1 MEFLDKVKNKV
12 WELLNVFDLNLLLY
26 YLSIVSAM
34 LIFEWILVGWERSSI
49 KRIFVFNGS
58 VRTDFVFFLLDAF
71 NLYNLITVALTFG
84 LFHVLAR
91 LVYEAT
97 NFDLIYTIPGL
108 PLQFIVLFVL
118 NDLKNYFS
126 HWLFHKYD
134 ALWKLHEFHHSA
146 TEFCMLTRYR
156 GHFLET
162 ALKRM
167 LDVIP
172 FAIFGSIEAY
182 FAVKVLSEMHQLA
195 LHSAY
200 TSNWGWIGRY
210 ILVSPAAHRIHHSVS
225 TRHYNRNM
233 GNTFIFWDRLFG
245 TYHSPDLVTEIGV
258 DENPYNRNGVV
269 HDVVSGFR
277 RFFNALRRSA

>member
-1 MEFLDKVKNKV
+1 
-12 WELLNVFDLNLLLY
+12 
-26 YLSIVSAM
+26 
-34 LIFEWILVGWERSSI
+34 
-49 KRIFVFNGS
+49 
-58 VRTDFVFFLLDAF
+58 
-71 NLYNLITVALTFG
+71 
-84 LFHVLAR
+84 
-91 LVYEAT
+91 
-97 NFDLIYTIPGL
+97 
-108 PLQFIVLFVL
+108 
-118 NDLKNYFS
+118 
-126 HWLFHKYD
+126 
-134 ALWKLHEFHHSA
+134 
-146 TEFCMLTRYR
+146 
-156 GHFLET
+156 
-162 ALKRM
+162 M

-233 GNTFIFWDRLFG
+233 GNTFIFRDRLFG

>member
-1 MEFLDKVKNKV
+1 MEFLDKVTAKI
-12 WELLNVFDLNLLLY
+12 WGLLNVFDLNLLLY
-26 YLSIVSAM
+26 YVGIVSAM
-34 LIFEWILVGWERSSI
+34 LLFEWMLVGWERSSI

-71 NLYNLITVALTFG
+71 NLYNLITVALSFG
-84 LFHVLAR
+84 VFHVLAR

-245 TYHSPDLVTEIGV
+245 TYHQPDAVIEIGV

-269 HDVVSGFR
+269 RDVVSGFQ
-277 RFFNALRRSA
+277 RFFAALRRFS